1 MRFWFE
7 HSSDVSLR
15 EQLIAQVTLG
25 ILSGELAPAERL
37 PSIRE
42 LARRFDIHANT
53 VSAGYRQ
60 LEAEGWVESRKGS
73 GVYVRSSHPQDTIVP
88 GRHPLDR
95 LVANLFDTTRR
106 LGIPDSQVAAKA
118 AAYASLSGFERI
130 LLVEPDPELRQIV
143 LAELSDS
150 CKCPLS
156 ACDFDDCS
164 TVPTGTLIVALPSKF
179 ERVKTEAVDCHVYR
193 LRIRSVP
200 LSLSEHLPPVGSRGG
215 ILVGIASRWPDFLR
229 FARTML
235 VAAGFD
241 ADALV
246 VRDATQPG
254 WDAGLAQT
262 TAVVCDIATATR
274 ITGVKT
280 IVAYILADDVAAEI
294 NAILQPPLS

>member
-7 HSSDVSLR
+7 HSTDVSLR
-15 EQLIAQVTLG
+15 EQLVAQVTLG

-60 LEAEGWVESRKGS
+60 LEAEGWVSSRKGS
-73 GVYVRSSHPQDTIVP
+73 GVYVRATRPQTAIAGLD
-88 GRHPLDR
+88 PLAR
-95 LVANLFDTTRR
+95 LVSNLFATTRR
-106 LGIPDSQVAAKA
+106 LGIPDAMVAQAVA
-118 AAYASLSGFERI
+118 TSANPGAFDRV

-143 LAELSDS
+143 IAELRENCTLPISG
-150 CKCPLS
+150 
-156 ACDFDDCS
+156 CDFGQ
-164 TVPTGTLIVALPSKF
+164 TTGTATTTLIATLPSKLQ
-179 ERVKTEAVDCHVYR
+179 RVTAEFTGARVHC

-200 LSLSEHLPPVGSRGG
+200 LSLNEHLPSADARVGV
-215 ILVGIASRWPDFLR
+215 LVGIASRWPDFLR

-241 ADALV
+241 SDALI

-254 WDAGLAQT
+254 WRDGLSEAA
-262 TAVVCDIATATR
+262 AVVCDIVTAHQLHGT
-274 ITGVKT
+274 KT
-280 IVAYILADDVAAEI
+280 IVARILADDVAAEL
-294 NAILQPPLS
+294 NAILRPPLS

>member
-1 MRFWFE
+1 MRLWFE
-7 HSSDVSLR
+7 HSGDVSLR

-60 LEAEGWVESRKGS
+60 LEAEGWVDSRKGS
-73 GVYVRSSHPQDTIVP
+73 GVYVRSSHPQAATVP

-106 LGIPDSQVAAKA
+106 LGIPDSHVATKV
-118 AAYASLSGFERI
+118 AAYASLTGFERI

-143 LAELSDS
+143 LAELAES
-150 CKCPLS
+150 CHCPAT
-156 ACDFDDCS
+156 ACDFGECG
-164 TVPTGTLIVALPSKF
+164 TVSSNTLLVALPSKF
-179 ERVKTEAVDCHVYR
+179 ERVKSEAADSRVHR

-200 LSLSEHLPPVGSRGG
+200 LSLSEHLPPVGARSG

-262 TAVVCDIATATR
+262 TAIICDIATAAR
-274 ITGVKT
+274 LPGVRT
-280 IVAYILADDVAAEI
+280 IVAHILADDVAAEL

>member
-7 HSSDVSLR
+7 HSSDVSLH

-60 LEAEGWVESRKGS
+60 LEAEGWVWSRKGS
-73 GVYVRSSHPQDTIVP
+73 GVYVRASSPPSPENPGSDT
-88 GRHPLDR
+88 LDR
-95 LVANLFDTTRR
+95 LVANLFHTTRR

-118 AAYASLSGFERI
+118 AAYASLSGFVRI

-143 LAELSDS
+143 LAELAES
-150 CKCPLS
+150 CNCPVA
-156 ACDFDDCS
+156 ACDFGECG
-164 TVPTGTLIVALPSKF
+164 TVSAGTLILALPSKF
-179 ERVKTEAVDCHVYR
+179 ERVRSEAANSRVHR

-200 LSLSEHLPPVGSRGG
+200 LSLSEHLPPTGLRSG

-241 ADALV
+241 SDALV
-246 VRDATQPG
+246 IRDATQPG

-262 TAVVCDIATATR
+262 TAVVCDIATASR

-280 IVAYILADDVAAEI
+280 IVARILADDVASEI